1 MEQGSLIFF
10 FRYLKRETEFMKTI
24 SGYYQKMMLLVPLLL
39 LTIFSCT
46 TSVAQQLR
54 GQLKDQ
60 QTGEAIPYVNIG
72 ILRGGTGTVSDEA
85 GYFSLRID
93 SAADADTVRIS
104 MLGYQPYSNT
114 LRHFKTLLQQEGN
127 VITMTKSSIAL
138 REATIRS
145 RELKERKLG
154 NFTSSEHISA
164 GFSSND
170 LGCELVIKIKAKRS
184 PTYLESFHFAIAR
197 SIYDTLLFRL
207 NVYTI
212 VDDMPGEQI
221 NTRNIYVTTTA
232 QKGWVRVDLRDY
244 NIMAED
250 DFAIGLE
257 FVSFPKLRPFEIS
270 VKSKITLIL
279 NRQNEEIKI
288 QRNTDCF
295 NYQSA

>member
-1 MEQGSLIFF
+1 
-10 FRYLKRETEFMKTI
+10 
-24 SGYYQKMMLLVPLLL
+24 
-39 LTIFSCT
+39 
-46 TSVAQQLR
+46 
-54 GQLKDQ
+54 
-60 QTGEAIPYVNIG
+60 VNIG

-104 MLGYQPYSNT
+104 MLGYQSYSNT
-114 LRHFKTLLQQEGN
+114 LRHFKTLLQQEGS
-127 VITMTKSSIAL
+127 VITMVKSSIAL
-138 REATIRS
+138 REATVRS

-154 NFTSSEHISA
+154 NFTNSENISA

-232 QKGWVRVDLRDY
+232 QKGWVHVDLRDY

-257 FVSFPKLRPFEIS
+257 LIKDFRKGDLAKGLFFSAGMLNKNCYYRKASQQEWKKVPVVGLGFNVT
-270 VKSKITLIL
+270 VK
-279 NRQNEEIKI
+279 
-288 QRNTDCF
+288 D
-295 NYQSA
+295 